1 MRKPLRLHPDAHD
14 AGFEGGL
21 LTTANEAAASL
32 PLRRIQGA
40 SNTALVR
47 RVGGGQWVVS
57 KVALAMFLDG
67 DDVVLTAHKEGNRSN
82 NCVVPCFRREGLEG
96 LLENRGNLVQSGTTR
111 QT

>member
-1 MRKPLRLHPDAHD
+1 MKQRMMRCVPHESTVSAQDLETPL
-14 AGFEGGL
+14 
-21 LTTANEAAASL
+21 TAARHIRNWCIEH
-32 PLRRIQGA
+32 G
-40 SNTALVR
+40 VGR

-82 NCVVPCFRREGLEG
+82 NCVVPYFRREGLEG
-96 LLENRGNLVQSGTTR
+96 LLENRGNLVQSGTPR